1 MPIIK
6 SAKKKLRADKKRQ
19 AFNSKLSHTL
29 HLSIKKAKKTPSE
42 KNINEAIS
50 IVDKNAKSKIIH
62 KNKAARIKSQLSKL
76 LTKKETLIKKRQ
88 KNSLQKNH
96 KKVV

>member
-6 SAKKKLRADKKRQ
+6 SAKKKLRADKKRK

-29 HLSIKKAKKTPSE
+29 HSSIKKAKKTPSE

-50 IVDKNAKSKIIH
+50 IIDKSAKNKVIH
-62 KNKAARIKSQLSKL
+62 KNKAARMKSKLSKL
-76 LTKKETLIKKRQ
+76 LTKKGNSIKK
-88 KNSLQKNH
+88 N
-96 KKVV
+96 KKTA

>member
-6 SAKKKLRADKKRQ
+6 SAKKKLRADKKRK

-29 HLSIKKAKKTPSE
+29 NSSIRKAKKTPSE

-50 IVDKNAKSKIIH
+50 IIDKSAKNKIIH
-62 KNKAARIKSQLSKL
+62 KNKAGRIKSKLSKL
-76 LTKKETLIKKRQ
+76 LTKKGDSIKKDR
-88 KNSLQKNH
+88 KTAS
-96 KKVV
+96 KKITKK